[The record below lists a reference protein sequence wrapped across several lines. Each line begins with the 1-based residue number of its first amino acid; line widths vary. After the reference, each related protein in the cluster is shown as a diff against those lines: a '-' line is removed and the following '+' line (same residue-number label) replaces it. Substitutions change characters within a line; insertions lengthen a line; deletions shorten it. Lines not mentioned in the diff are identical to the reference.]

1 MAELSPSP
9 LPEPI
14 LHAPFSADPA
24 PTEYVARRF
33 PFRDFP
39 MRVALAL
46 SALALASVCSASP
59 AFATVIL
66 PSPDMCDVDPR
77 AYTGELNDNGFV
89 EKLHYRL
96 TAGTVTCDRHTMA
109 RLGTA
114 ADGRGTVVYRFSQVD
129 SIAVVD
135 ARLVEQGG
143 NTVLAITTPAEN
155 FLLRGTTGFTA
166 LDVQWNIDD
175 AQLRAALPPGDVLPY
190 APDHEVDGDFVTF
203 NLDAFS
209 LDVPLAVAVEV
220 SPRDYADPGLD
231 RPLWLRFPLV
241 LRGGILVPGD
251 GRVALPSA

>member
-1 MAELSPSP
+1 
-9 LPEPI
+9 
-14 LHAPFSADPA
+14 
-24 PTEYVARRF
+24 
-33 PFRDFP
+33 

-46 SALALASVCSASP
+46 SALALASVCSAAP

-96 TAGTVTCDRHTMA
+96 TAGTVTCDRHTME

-114 ADGRGTVVYRFSQVD
+114 DGRTYVLAQAWFTDSHDGAAVPATVAEIEEIAADGKVTVVYRFSEVD

-135 ARLVEQGG
+135 ARLVEQSG
-143 NTVLAITTPAEN
+143 NTVLAITTPAEY
-155 FLLRGTTGFTA
+155 FLLRGNTGFTA

-203 NLDAFS
+203 NLAAFS
-209 LDVPLAVAVEV
+209 LDVPIAVAVEV

-241 LRGGILVPGD
+241 LKDGMLVPGD
-251 GRVALPSA
+251 GRVA